1 MASPR
6 IIMKLKV
13 VATRKEPGDVFVIE
27 LEHPR
32 KPLLPAFEPGS
43 HVDIHLPDGRVRQY
57 SLCGDPADFSRYTI
71 AVKREAEGRG
81 GSAWLHDA
89 VGVGTILPVSAP
101 RNHFPLKE
109 GHGPVLLLAGGIGI
123 TPLLTMAGVLNRQ
136 GKPFEL
142 HYFTRSR
149 SVAPLLD
156 VIEQT
161 LDRNKLR
168 LHFDDEP
175 ETRQDIEALVSARQS
190 DSQVYYCGPPGFMAA
205 IARTTENWPE
215 GSVHFEAFQPA
226 VSDITPPEPFTII
239 LRNGTEVPVP
249 AETSALSAIR
259 AAGVLLM
266 ASCEN
271 GVCGTCEC
279 GVLEGQPIHR
289 DAVLSK
295 DGRSHRF
302 IPCVSRATGVLRLD
316 V

>member
-1 MASPR
+1 
-6 IIMKLKV
+6 MKLKV
-13 VATRKEPGDVFVIE
+13 VAARKEPGDVFVIE
-27 LEHPR
+27 LEHPS

-43 HVDIHLPDGRVRQY
+43 HVDVHLPDGRVRQY
-57 SLCGDPADFSRYTI
+57 SLCRDAAELNRYTI

-81 GSAWLHDA
+81 GSVWLHDA

-101 RNHFPLKE
+101 RNHFALKG
-109 GHGPVLLLAGGIGI
+109 GHGPILLLAGGIGI
-123 TPLLTMAGVLNRQ
+123 TPILAMAGVLNRQ
-136 GKPFEL
+136 GRPFEL

-149 SVAPLLD
+149 AVAPLLA
-156 VIEQT
+156 VIEKAI
-161 LDRNKLR
+161 DSSKLR

-175 ETRQDIEALVSARQS
+175 QTRQDIETLLSIRKS
-190 DSQVYYCGPPGFMAA
+190 DAQVYYCGPQGFMAA
-205 IARTTENWPE
+205 IAQATENWPE

-226 VSDITPPEPFTII
+226 ASDDTPPEPFTII

-249 AETSALSAIR
+249 AEISALSAIR
-259 AAGVLLM
+259 AAGVLVM

-279 GVLEGQPIHR
+279 GFLEGRPIHR

-295 DGRSHRF
+295 DARSHRF
-302 IPCVSRATGVLRLD
+302 IPCVSRATGVLQLD